1 MIAQDIHAGRNTA
14 NVIGEFAK
22 GVAAKLDRHAV
33 SFYCLCEELRR
44 VDGSTQSRGNWGWL
58 WQWQSIGNAA
68 GPAGAGLVPRKLL
81 VWLSRLLGSS
91 GLAPGRRRPRCMVVT
106 TSE

>member
-33 SFYCLCEELRR
+33 SFYCPCEELRR
-44 VDGSTQSRGNWGWL
+44 VDGSTQSRGNWG
-58 WQWQSIGNAA
+58 
-68 GPAGAGLVPRKLL
+68 
-81 VWLSRLLGSS
+81 
-91 GLAPGRRRPRCMVVT
+91 
-106 TSE
+106 